1 MRTTPT
7 ALALVL
13 IAAALPG
20 CGEEE
25 GTTSPPPGQTAPQAG
40 ETPQPPGSGEP
51 PAEGGG
57 AGSDGGRDDG
67 GGGGGKPDGSG
78 GDQTIRPVGP
88 PYACGGEELRAL
100 SSTGPVRLDPRVVRR
115 GQSFTVTI
123 TEPAADLAVA
133 NLTGVSERPISVE
146 AQPSSGRLRATLR
159 MPADAPCGNK
169 LVTVEG
175 DVSAEAYV
183 GVSD

>member
-57 AGSDGGRDDG
+57 AGSDGGRDD